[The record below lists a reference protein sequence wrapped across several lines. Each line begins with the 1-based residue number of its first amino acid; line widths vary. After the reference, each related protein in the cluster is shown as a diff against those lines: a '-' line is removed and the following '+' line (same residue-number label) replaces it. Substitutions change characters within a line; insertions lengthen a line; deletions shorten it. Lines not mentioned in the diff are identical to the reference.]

1 MMTEKEIRADFKKA
15 LDTVKKSKYGDYWD
29 VSPISKALDFG
40 FSDEDIKN
48 LAILHRN
55 EPKYRSKISD
65 LLQDC
70 NFHTEN
76 ADFEAGRYEKY
87 ISDKTEEREETS
99 DETEDLL
106 KEAMDCNT
114 QTNAETLADL
124 LTGDDWNVPLQYH
137 VYGIF
142 EDLAE
147 AYLKGSE
154 DVKKGIDMAVSSLT
168 GSNMKELA
176 EEMIENDRNKD
187 LE

>member
-1 MMTEKEIRADFKKA
+1 MMTGKEIRADFKKA
-15 LDTVKKSKYGDYWD
+15 LDTVKKSSYGIWD
-29 VSPISKALDFG
+29 AGELSEALGFG

-48 LAILHRN
+48 LAILHRD
-55 EPKYRSKISD
+55 EPEYRGKISD

-87 ISDKTEEREETS
+87 ISDKTEEKEEMS

-114 QTNAETLADL
+114 QTNAETLAGL
-124 LTGDDWNVPLQYH
+124 LINDDWN

>member
-1 MMTEKEIRADFKKA
+1 MMTGKEIRADFKKA
-15 LDTVKKSKYGDYWD
+15 LDTVKKDLYGNWD
-29 VSPISKALDFG
+29 VGELSQALSFG

-48 LAILHRN
+48 LAILHRD
-55 EPKYRSKISD
+55 EPEYRSKISD

-76 ADFEAGRYEKY
+76 TDFEAGRYDKY
-87 ISDKTEEREETS
+87 IPDVSWPKRVDIPDDASLIR
-99 DETEDLL
+99 
-106 KEAMDCNT
+106 EAMDCNT
-114 QTNAETLADL
+114 QTNAETLAGL
-124 LTGDDWNVPLQYH
+124 LIDDDWKT
-137 VYGIF
+137 YGVF

-154 DVKKGIDMAVSSLT
+154 DVKKGIDMAVSSLI

-176 EEMIENDRNKD
+176 EEMIEKDRNKD

>member
-1 MMTEKEIRADFKKA
+1 MMTGNEIRADFKKA

-29 VSPISKALDFG
+29 VSSIAQALDFG

-48 LAILHRN
+48 LAILHRD
-55 EPKYRSKISD
+55 EPKYRGKIYD
-65 LLQDC
+65 LLEDC
-70 NFHTEN
+70 NFHTEC
-76 ADFEAGRYEKY
+76 ADFEAGRYDKY
-87 ISDKTEEREETS
+87 ISDKTEEQKEAS

-114 QTNAETLADL
+114 QTNAETLAGL
-124 LTGDDWNVPLQYH
+124 LISDNWNV
-137 VYGIF
+137 YGVF

-154 DVKKGIDMAVSSLT
+154 DVKKGIDIAVSSLT

-176 EEMIENDRNKD
+176 EEMIENERNKD